1 MKKNYN
7 IDVQT
12 SRFLDVIRGISAIV
26 VMVFHVILIYI
37 LPKVGLRGY
46 LDGVAE
52 LLASYAV
59 MAFFVI
65 SGFVITI
72 SILKNIER
80 NDGQFKLSE
89 FLSSRLVRL
98 YPPLIFSL
106 ILTIGVYGLIHNF
119 HLHGSETFRLAGDL
133 FAIREKAILD
143 WDNILWSLLFL
154 QGFFSKEAAPSLNGS
169 LWSLSYELWYYMAAM
184 FFTSWLVNKRQFWG
198 WSLILVIILPM
209 VYLEHIR
216 FFAFLSTWLAGSVW
230 ALLYIN
236 RQTIE
241 KQFKV
246 LFWPIVVGLTALVI
260 FIVYKNDHLVI
271 ANPYTDFLSMITQ
284 SLICWLGMLV
294 AMRFILWQ
302 ERRSLN
308 FFRADQLAKFS
319 YTLYVIHFPLLILGF
334 SFLHPLLHSLN
345 WVYSGITGV
354 LLGLVIILIS
364 SRLAAWI
371 ENKATIWK
379 YIRRLKSLLGT
390 GKA

>member
-1 MKKNYN
+1 
-7 IDVQT
+7 
-12 SRFLDVIRGISAIV
+12 G
-26 VMVFHVILIYI
+26 
-37 LPKVGLRGY
+37 P
-46 LDGVAE
+46 
-52 LLASYAV
+52 
-59 MAFFVI
+59 
-65 SGFVITI
+65 
-72 SILKNIER
+72 
-80 NDGQFKLSE
+80 
-89 FLSSRLVRL
+89 
-98 YPPLIFSL
+98 
-106 ILTIGVYGLIHNF
+106 
-119 HLHGSETFRLAGDL
+119 
-133 FAIREKAILD
+133 
-143 WDNILWSLLFL
+143 
-154 QGFFSKEAAPSLNGS
+154 
-169 LWSLSYELWYYMAAM
+169 LWSLSYEFWYYMAAM

-198 WSLILVIILPM
+198 WLLIMAVILPL
-209 VYLEHIR
+209 VYIEHIG
-216 FFAFLSTWLAGSVW
+216 FFAFFSTWLAGSVW

-246 LFWPIVVGLTALVI
+246 LFGPIVVGLTALVI

-302 ERRSLN
+302 EGRSFS

-334 SFLHPLLHSLN
+334 SFLHPLLHPLH
-345 WVYSGITGV
+345 WGYSAITGV

-371 ENKATIWK
+371 ENKAIIWK

>member
-1 MKKNYN
+1 MKTNYT
-7 IDVQT
+7 IDIQT

-26 VMVFHVILIYI
+26 VMFYHVILIYI

-52 LLASYAV
+52 VLASYAV

-80 NDGQFKLSE
+80 NDGQFKPSE
-89 FLSSRLVRL
+89 FMVSRLVRL
-98 YPPLIFSL
+98 YPPLINSL
-106 ILTIGVYGLIHNF
+106 VLTIGVYSLIHNF
-119 HLHGSETFRLAGDL
+119 NLHGSESFRLAGDL
-133 FAIREKAILD
+133 FVIREKAILD
-143 WDNILWSLLFL
+143 WDNILWSLIFL
-154 QGFFSKEAAPSLNGS
+154 QGFFSKEAAPSLNGP
-169 LWSLSYELWYYMAAM
+169 LWSLSYEFWYYMVAM
-184 FFTSWLVNKRQFWG
+184 FFVGWLVNKRQFWG
-198 WSLILVIILPM
+198 WLMIIVLLPLVYI
-209 VYLEHIR
+209 EHL
-216 FFAFLSTWLAGSVW
+216 FFFPFLSTWLAGSVW
-230 ALLYIN
+230 ALLYIK
-236 RQTIE
+236 RQIIE

-246 LFWPIVVGLTALVI
+246 LFGPIVVGITALVI
-260 FIVYKNDHLVI
+260 FIVYKNGHLVI
-271 ANPYTDFLSMITQ
+271 ANPYIGSLSMFTQ

-302 ERRSLN
+302 EGRSFN

-334 SFLHPLLHSLN
+334 SFLHPLLHPLH
-345 WVYSGITGV
+345 WVYSAVSGV
-354 LLGLVIILIS
+354 LLGLATILIS

-371 ENKATIWK
+371 ENKAIIWK
-379 YIRRLKSLLGT
+379 YLGRLKSLLRT

>member
-1 MKKNYN
+1 MKNNYT

-26 VMVFHVILIYI
+26 VMFFHVILIYI

-80 NDGQFKLSE
+80 NDGQFELSE
-89 FLSSRLVRL
+89 FLSSRLIRL
-98 YPPLIFSL
+98 YPPLIISL
-106 ILTIGVYGLIHNF
+106 ILTIGVYGLIHTF

-143 WDNILWSLLFL
+143 WDNILWSLFFL
-154 QGFFSKEAAPSLNGS
+154 QGLFSKEAAPSLNGP
-169 LWSLSYELWYYMAAM
+169 LWSLSYEFWYYMAAM
-184 FFTSWLVNKRQFWG
+184 FFTGWLVNKRQFWG
-198 WSLILVIILPM
+198 WLLLLAIILPL
-209 VYLEHIR
+209 VYREHIG
-216 FFAFLSTWLAGSVW
+216 FFVLLSTWLSGSVW
-230 ALLYIN
+230 ALLYIK
-236 RQTIE
+236 RRIIE

-246 LFWPIVVGLTALVI
+246 LFGPIVVGITALVI

-302 ERRSLN
+302 EGRSFN

-334 SFLHPLLHSLN
+334 SFLHPLLHSLH
-345 WVYSGITGV
+345 WVYSAITGV
-354 LLGLVIILIS
+354 
-364 SRLAAWI
+364 R
-371 ENKATIWK
+371 
-379 YIRRLKSLLGT
+379 KSVV
-390 GKA
+390 